1 MTHVHYLFDQPDQ
14 PLGALEA
21 QRERRPAWLAGPVAL
36 VVSDFD
42 GVHVEQR
49 RLVARGAAVAAGLG
63 ARAVG
68 LTFWPE
74 PGLPGDYTGPQAGA
88 GRLLTTLDERL
99 ELLAGLRGTDGAPL
113 LAGVVVVAHSEALAR
128 RLRTPETA
136 LAQLR
141 GWCDARALLGLADE
155 AATGLDVAALGAV
168 AAQQGI
174 AVEALTPQV
183 ASLPIIVGADGT
195 GGGDTTAGEADS
207 HVSNDMEDAGLG
219 ARIRALIAAGEMRM
233 ATQYLGYPYK
243 LEGVVGA
250 GDQRGRLLGFPTANL
265 QPDPRKTLPANGIY
279 AVRVRLPGERAF
291 IHAGAANVG
300 VRPTFTAEGEQAR
313 RLVEVYLLD
322 ATLDLYGLTIGV
334 EFVARLRPE
343 QRFSGPDALED
354 LKAQMARDIQQ
365 TRLTLSQ
372 A

>member
-1 MTHVHYLFDQPDQ
+1 MSHVHYLFERATRPDG
-14 PLGALEA
+14 GAGTMPGATTATE
-21 QRERRPAWLAGPVAL
+21 RPAWLAGPVAL

-42 GVHVEQR
+42 GAHAEQR

-68 LTFWPE
+68 LLFWPQ

-99 ELLAGLRGTDGAPL
+99 ALLADLRAPDGAPL
-113 LAGVVVVAHSEALAR
+113 LAGAVVVANGDGLVE
-128 RLRTPETA
+128 RLRAPEAA
-136 LAQLR
+136 LGWLR
-141 GWCDARALLGLADE
+141 AWVAPRALLGLADE
-155 AATGLDVAALGAV
+155 TATGLDVAALAPF
-168 AAQQGI
+168 AAGQGI
-174 AVEALTPQV
+174 AVELLTP
-183 ASLPIIVGADGT
+183 GAV
-195 GGGDTTAGEADS
+195 GEAPGARG
-207 HVSNDMEDAGLG
+207 EPLG
-219 ARIRALIAAGEMRM
+219 ARIRALVAAGEVRV
-233 ATQYLGYPYK
+233 ATQCLGYPYR

-250 GDQRGRLLGFPTANL
+250 GDQRGRLLGYPTANL
-265 QPDPRKTLPANGIY
+265 QPDPRKALPANGIY

-291 IHAGAANVG
+291 THAGAANVG
-300 VRPTFTAEGEQAR
+300 VRPTFTAEGEVAR

-343 QRFSGPDALED
+343 QRFSGPNALDE
-354 LKAQMARDIQQ
+354 LKAQMARDIEQ
-365 TRLTLSQ
+365 TRLSLSQ